1 MAMSEWTSGS
11 ECAFEGFGLWS
22 SGSCGEWTAKRDA
35 HGENGRA
42 VRVPELGFGSWR
54 MDSMPDNINSRSQS
68 LSRIRFLNSEEQ
80 YFREIG
86 VRLINNFVLVHLS
99 KCWQAI

>member
-1 MAMSEWTSGS
+1 
-11 ECAFEGFGLWS
+11 
-22 SGSCGEWTAKRDA
+22 
-35 HGENGRA
+35 
-42 VRVPELGFGSWR
+42 
-54 MDSMPDNINSRSQS
+54 MPDNINSRSQS